1 MIRPAP
7 QPRVVLIGGR
17 SLLELIRG
25 VLELRVGFI
34 ADIIDVR
41 AILESILEDY
51 FYGGSF
57 QDQFYEH
64 LAAYSIPS
72 DRIEYVRKEILRS
85 LAEQVRLA
93 LGDIQPSCHY
103 SFDLKEAGDLYITE
117 LPPCRSVRK
126 PSLSLVG

>member
-7 QPRVVLIGGR
+7 KPRVVMIGGR

-25 VLELRVGFI
+25 ALENRVGFV
-34 ADIIDVR
+34 ADIINVQS
-41 AILESILEDY
+41 ILESLLEDY

-64 LAAYSIPS
+64 LASYSVPTDS
-72 DRIEYVRKEILRS
+72 IEFIRKEILRS
-85 LAEQVRLA
+85 LAEQVRGA
-93 LGDIQPSCHY
+93 LGEIQPSCHY
-103 SFDLKEAGDLYITE
+103 SFELKETGDLMITE
-117 LPPCRSVRK
+117 LPPPRTKR